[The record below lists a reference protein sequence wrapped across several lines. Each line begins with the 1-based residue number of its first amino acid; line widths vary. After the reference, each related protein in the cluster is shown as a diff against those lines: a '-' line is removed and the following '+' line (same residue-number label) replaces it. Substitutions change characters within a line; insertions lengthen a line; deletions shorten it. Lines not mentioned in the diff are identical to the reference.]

1 MGPARTKIGT
11 LIYFS
16 PFHHLT
22 TKFGLYQG
30 LTMSNRKAPAEAL
43 GSGDNSPDAKVEQV
57 PPCPYCGLRHEG
69 LCYTGRLPISYEFT
83 PKREE

>member
-1 MGPARTKIGT
+1 
-11 LIYFS
+11 
-16 PFHHLT
+16 
-22 TKFGLYQG
+22 
-30 LTMSNRKAPAEAL
+30 MSNRKAPAEAL